1 MLQEKVQF
9 LSGALSFSAAS
20 GFFVSYF
27 NRRCCWIVCGVSV
40 GLNLILFAGLLYWKF
55 FIPQPPPPGYGGY
68 PSQGIFPLRRS
79 SSVFML
85 LEIGQV
91 TKRKDMRM
99 FNNPNLQDMGRRHS
113 PLQPLQPPKLQITA
127 TKHCKIRF
135 CVSIHNP
142 HPRFDI
148 HLKPILCQTVSFTSS
163 PLCLELN
170 A

>member
-1 MLQEKVQF
+1 MEIRIEIFIEIFIGIIIEIKMEMAEQERPVAASCCKRRSIKKIIIKKMLQEKVQF
-9 LSGALSFSAAS
+9 LSEALSFSAAS

-85 LEIGQV
+85 LE
-91 TKRKDMRM
+91 
-99 FNNPNLQDMGRRHS
+99 
-113 PLQPLQPPKLQITA
+113 KLVRSQ
-127 TKHCKIRF
+127 KEKI
-135 CVSIHNP
+135 
-142 HPRFDI
+142 
-148 HLKPILCQTVSFTSS
+148 
-163 PLCLELN
+163 
-170 A
+170 